1 MKLCLSSPSQDF
13 PQATNE
19 VVCAGLQLL
28 QQLQLRGELG
38 CSLKA
43 KLWAGVQGGQGG
55 GEQGGQQRAGGG
67 GGEYLNSSMS
77 KTLSFVT

>member
-1 MKLCLSSPSQDF
+1 MKLSLSSPSQDF

-38 CSLKA
+38 RSLEA
-43 KLWAGVQGGQGG
+43 ELRAGVQGGQGG

-67 GGEYLNSSMS
+67 GGEHLNR
-77 KTLSFVT
+77 